1 MVGKIV
7 LSIKHRGMGMM
18 QQQQQQ
24 QLQQQQQQQQQQ
36 HQHPAQQP
44 GGWQPQ
50 PGRLII
56 VKGLVPIQ

>member
-24 QLQQQQQQQQQQ
+24 QQLQQQQQQQQ